1 MEVPTT
7 GPECLVHHLQND
19 IRNMMQLSMCNGTTD
34 DDPHGEWAC
43 LAHCQGQRVR
53 TTVGNGGL
61 LLVGVIGSST
71 TTHRLQTS
79 SISST
84 V

>member
-1 MEVPTT
+1 VPTT

-19 IRNMMQLSMCNGTTD
+19 IRYMIQLATMCNGTTD
-34 DDPHGEWAC
+34 NDPHGEWVC
-43 LAHCQGQRVR
+43 LPYCQGQRVL

-61 LLVGVIGSST
+61 LLVGVIGSSIT
-71 TTHRLQTS
+71 TYRLQTS

-84 V
+84 A